1 MLSYKDIEKNK
12 EISKLIEYGYDL
24 HKREMKDYE
33 RSIPNFAFYDGD
45 CCPIKKVSGGGIF
58 GMRGYPNH
66 SESRIC
72 TTLGVSVGK
81 RNENGFDL
89 EYAMMI
95 QTDTEYREVFFS
107 NLKMCDEQKH
117 WFKTLEYDSDN
128 SWFNMEDKAKVE
140 IFIKTMEFVG
150 FKKEDILD
158 VLNGTLTAHQAYMN
172 VAPEEIKNLQWVN
185 KERRIFEFDGNVAI
199 RGRFDSMYMDEFPFP
214 FEGQPILDCSK
225 VKTACIHF
233 ENNNRKIKL
242 INVNSNPES
251 IIYTNL
257 KNAIIDEPIDLSLV
271 DATGVKFGRHTVIN
285 LGKSISKLDKMDLTF
300 AVNENGERFVV
311 DEKGRVQFDYDY
323 NPKTISSPETKSRNI
338 LMFANADNGQMTK
351 VAYDNGADGI
361 GLVRTEHIFTDLKD
375 IKKMVE
381 LLDYPSD
388 EVEKENLKRI
398 KDLQI
403 KQVKKILKTNPN
415 QPIIFRLLDFKLKE
429 HIRSFGLILDD
440 YYDEKYIEYLRGAAI
455 LCKNKKVLITQVE
468 AIFETSD
475 GMDVDV
481 NLLIPMLR
489 SSYEFIDIKKEIM
502 KLSKKYN
509 LKSLKIGAMIENTAM
524 SNDADELAKEADF
537 ISIGTNDLTE
547 SVTGLSRDTNSIEFQ
562 ELTDEVKSVIEE
574 TIYRAKSINPDIIVG
589 ICGEHSNYIENV
601 QYYSTLDIDYITC
614 GSAFIRA
621 NKEFLINNSNLET
634 SKVKQLKRINKKIDD
649 NNKNGGKNE

>member
-1 MLSYKDIEKNK
+1 MLSCEEIKNNK

-24 HKREMKDYE
+24 HKREMEHYE
-33 RSIPNFAFYDGD
+33 HSIPNFEFYNGNS
-45 CCPIKKVSGGGIF
+45 CPMKKVDGGGIF
-58 GMRGYPNH
+58 GMRGYLNH
-66 SESRIC
+66 SESRIF
-72 TTLGVSVGK
+72 TTLGVTVGK
-81 RNENGFDL
+81 QKKDEFDL
-89 EYAMMI
+89 DYAQMI
-95 QTDTEYREVFFS
+95 QTDNGYRNIYFS
-107 NLKMCDEQKH
+107 NLKISDNQKH
-117 WFKTLEYDSDN
+117 WYTTLDYDRSNDWN
-128 SWFNMEDKAKVE
+128 HMTDEDKQQL
-140 IFIKTMEFVG
+140 FIKTMEFIG
-150 FKKEDILD
+150 FKKEDILS
-158 VLNGTLTAHQAYMN
+158 VLNGSLTAREAYMN
-172 VAPEEIKNLQWVN
+172 VAPEEIRNLQWVN
-185 KERRIFEFDGNVAI
+185 KSRRMFVFDGNVAVE
-199 RGRFDSMYMDEFPFP
+199 GRFGSMDMDKFPFP

-225 VKTACIHF
+225 VKTSCIYF
-233 ENNNRKIKL
+233 ENNNRRVKL

-271 DATGVKFGRHTVIN
+271 DATGTKFGHHTVIN
-285 LGKSISKLDKMDLTF
+285 LGWSIANLDKMDLTL
-300 AVNENGERFVV
+300 AVNENGERYVV
-311 DEKGRVQFDYDY
+311 DEKGRVQLDYDY

-351 VAYDNGADGI
+351 VAFDNGADGI
-361 GLVRTEHIFTDLKD
+361 GLVRTEHILTDLKD

-403 KQVKKILKTNPN
+403 KQVKEILKANPN
-415 QPIIFRLLDFKLKE
+415 QPVVFRLLDFKLKE
-429 HIRSFGLILDD
+429 YLRNFGLTFDD
-440 YYDEKYIEYLRGAAI
+440 YYDEEYVEYLRGAAI
-455 LCKNKKVLITQVE
+455 LCKNKKVLATQVE
-468 AIFETSD
+468 AIFETLD
-475 GMDVDV
+475 GMNIDV

-489 SSYEFIDIKKEIM
+489 SSYEFTDIKKVIT
-502 KLSKKYN
+502 KLSEKYN
-509 LKSLKIGAMIENTAM
+509 LKSLKIGAMIENTPM

-562 ELTDEVKSVIEE
+562 ELTDEVKSAIEE
-574 TIYRAKSINPDIIVG
+574 TIFRARTINPNIVIG

-621 NKEFLINNSNLET
+621 NKDFLINNSNLGT
-634 SKVKQLKRINKKIDD
+634 NKVKQLKLTDKKTDD
-649 NNKNGGKNE
+649 KH

>member
-1 MLSYKDIEKNK
+1 MLSHKEIENNK
-12 EISKLIEYGYDL
+12 EISKLIEHGYDL

-33 RSIPNFAFYDGD
+33 HSIPNFEFYDGD

-66 SESRIC
+66 SESRMC
-72 TTLGVSVGK
+72 TMLGVTVGK
-81 RNENGFDL
+81 QNENGFDL

-117 WFKTLEYDSDN
+117 WFKTLEYDIDN

-150 FKKEDILD
+150 FKKEDVLD

-172 VAPEEIKNLQWVN
+172 VAPEEIRNLQWVS

-199 RGRFDSMYMDEFPFP
+199 KGSYDSMDMDEFPFP

-225 VKTACIHF
+225 VKTACIHL
-233 ENNNRKIKL
+233 ENNNRKVKL

-285 LGKSISKLDKMDLTF
+285 LGKSIAKLDKMDLTL
-300 AVNENGERFVV
+300 AVNENGERFEV

-323 NPKTISSPETKSRNI
+323 TPKTISSPETKSKNI

-351 VAYDNGADGI
+351 FAFDNGADGI
-361 GLVRTEHIFTDLKD
+361 GLVRTEHILTDLND
-375 IKKMVE
+375 VKKMIE

-388 EVEKENLKRI
+388 EVEKENLNRI
-398 KDLQI
+398 KELQI
-403 KQVKKILKTNPN
+403 NQIKEILKNNSN
-415 QPIIFRLLDFKLKE
+415 QSVVFRLLDFKLKE
-429 HIRSFGLILDD
+429 YLRNFGLTLVA
-440 YYDEKYIEYLRGAAI
+440 YYDEEYVKYLRGATI
-455 LCKNKKVLITQVE
+455 LCEKKKILTTQIE
-468 AIFETSD
+468 SIFETLD
-475 GMDVDV
+475 GINIDV
-481 NLLIPMLR
+481 NLIVPMLR
-489 SSYEFIDIKKEIM
+489 STYEFTDIKKEIM
-502 KLSKKYN
+502 KLSEKFN

-562 ELTDEVKSVIEE
+562 KLTDEVKSVIEE
-574 TIYRAKSINPDIIVG
+574 TIFRAKIINPNIIIG
-589 ICGEHSNYIENV
+589 ICGEHSNYVENV

-614 GSAFIRA
+614 SPTFIKL
-621 NKEFLINNSNLET
+621 NKEFLANNFNLEKN
-634 SKVKQLKRINKKIDD
+634 KVKQLKFTDKK
-649 NNKNGGKNE
+649 NR